1 MCNCSLHAPAPELPP
16 GGGMVFAALLALPGL
31 ILPLLLWLSGA
42 GLIPVLMAYFGL
54 PALLLAVLFVSD
66 GQPHSSCRP
75 RKTGNPHP
83 CPSR

>member
-1 MCNCSLHAPAPELPP
+1 MCNPPAHAPASELPP

-42 GLIPVLMAYFGL
+42 GLVPVLMAYLGL
-54 PALLLAVLFVSD
+54 PTLSLAFLFLSD
-66 GQPHSSCRP
+66 GQRRSSCRP
-75 RKTGNPHP
+75 RETGNPHP